1 VRRLALGLVLPL
13 LLTTAACAGG
23 GTDNVQAKVA
33 TLSAVSVSGPMTR
46 KPTVKFKAPLQ
57 FVKTTDKVVDKGPG
71 KGDAVEPDSL
81 ITVGYVGFNASDGTQ
96 FGSSWDGAG
105 GKDKPSTFT
114 VNQVIPGFGLGL
126 KGAHAGDRVLIGVN
140 SKDGYDPV
148 GNGLDIHKGDSLI
161 LVVDVKKVSNPVPIP
176 RADLPTLKYNKSHQ
190 PEKFVAKPSTPPRV
204 SELGVYVIRKG
215 HGAIVKSGQTVTV
228 EYVGQIYPDGKV
240 FDESWSRKAPVTFPI
255 GTGHVIAGWDSGL
268 VGQKVGSRVILTI
281 PSGEAYGPSGNGSAV
296 PPNSDLIFV
305 IDLVSAA

>member
-1 VRRLALGLVLPL
+1 MRRLALGLVLPL
-13 LLTTAACAGG
+13 LLTTAACGGG

-33 TLSAVSVSGPMTR
+33 TLSAVSVSGPPTS

-57 FVKTTDKVVDKGPG
+57 FVKTTDKIVHKGPG

-81 ITVGYVGFNASDGTQ
+81 VTIGYVGYNASDGTQ
-96 FGSSWDGAG
+96 FGSSWDGPG

-114 VNQVIPGFGLGL
+114 VNQVISGFGLGL

-161 LVVDVKKVSNPVPIP
+161 LVVDVEKVSNPVPIP

-190 PEKFVAKPSTPPRV
+190 PKKFVAKASTPPHV

-215 HGAIVKSGQTVTV
+215 HGATVKSGQTVTV
-228 EYVGQIYPDGKV
+228 EYVGQLYPDGKV
-240 FDESWSRKAPVTFPI
+240 FDESWSAKAPCP
-255 GTGHVIAGWDSGL
+255 
-268 VGQKVGSRVILTI
+268 SR
-281 PSGEAYGPSGNGSAV
+281 SA
-296 PPNSDLIFV
+296 P
-305 IDLVSAA
+305 AT